1 MNSFDFIVVL
11 SQFVKRKVRYRVN
24 CFLDTHHDVEDHVE
38 RRVSR
43 MNHSSLWFNLV
54 WLCSLLLTLRNV
66 LRMNSF
72 LIWHILWVHLFINS
86 TRLDFE
92 LSSEWCNLDLELLKS
107 INWRWHSI
115 FIGNI
120 VSNELSKSSI
130 IKFSLFQV
138 QIFSKLISF
147 PSDSMFHFRFIIALI
162 LKIWLGLII
171 LYHTSCYS

>member
-11 SQFVKRKVRYRVN
+11 SQFIKRKVRYWVH
-24 CFLDTHHDVEDHVE
+24 CLLDSHHDVEDHVE

-43 MNHSSLWFNLV
+43 MNHSSLWLNLV

-66 LRMNSF
+66 LGMNSF
-72 LIWHILWVHLFINS
+72 LIRHVLWVHLLIYS
-86 TRLDFE
+86 TWLDFE

-107 INWRWHSI
+107 INWRWHSV

-120 VSNELSKSSI
+120 VSYELSESSI

-138 QIFSKLISF
+138 QIFSKLISLS
-147 PSDSMFHFRFIIALI
+147 SDSMLHFRFIIALI